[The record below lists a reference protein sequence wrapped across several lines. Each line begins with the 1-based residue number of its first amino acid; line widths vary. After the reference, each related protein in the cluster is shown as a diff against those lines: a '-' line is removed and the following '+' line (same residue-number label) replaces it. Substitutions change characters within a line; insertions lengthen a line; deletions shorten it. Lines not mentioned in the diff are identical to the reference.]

1 MLKVSELMQID
12 VYRPKRKDESDP
24 AKLGIRQL
32 SLVGQVR
39 QVVFTPKGDRA
50 VGMLV
55 RRPDV
60 AGMVKR
66 DDVFIALDAVAVGDH
81 GLVATKGDESFDAA
95 ARERLGLDW
104 DTCLLWTGMDAK
116 TTDGKELGWISDVEF
131 YPKSGKVKAFY
142 VGDGSVAKS
151 LVGDVV
157 IPGEMLRG
165 YRDGYLLV
173 DPKAAGLALNGG
185 LAARAGEG
193 YARAKHEGKEA
204 VSKAGAVA
212 GSAVEK
218 GAYELGRAIGK
229 AKRAVADTSG
239 DAKPAGSSAKS
250 SKSKGAKS
258 GGTKKKGAAYAVGK
272 RIGRTKGMFG
282 AFVDEYKKASK

>member
-1 MLKVSELMQID
+1 MLKVSELMQIN
-12 VYRPKRKDESDP
+12 VYRPKRDGKDDP

-39 QVVFTPKGDRA
+39 QVVFTPRGDRA
-50 VGMLV
+50 VGLLV

-66 DDVFIALDAVAVGDH
+66 DDVFLALDALTVGDY
-81 GLVATKGDESFDAA
+81 GLVATKGNESFDAA

-131 YPKSGKVKAFY
+131 YPKTGKVKSFY

-173 DPKAAGLALNGG
+173 DPEAAGLALNGG

-193 YARAKHEGKEA
+193 YARAKLGGKEA
-204 VSKAGAVA
+204 VSKAGAAA
-212 GSAVEK
+212 GSVVEK

-229 AKRAVADTSG
+229 AKRAVAD
-239 DAKPAGSSAKS
+239 DADEAKPTGSTSKSSTSKGTKAKS
-250 SKSKGAKS
+250 A
-258 GGTKKKGAAYAVGK
+258 KKKGAAYSVGK

-282 AFVDEYKKASK
+282 AFMDEYRKASK

>member
-1 MLKVSELMQID
+1 MLKVSELMRID
-12 VYRPKRKDESDP
+12 VYRPKRDGGDDP
-24 AKLGIRQL
+24 AKLGIKQL

-39 QVVFTPKGDRA
+39 QVVFTPTGDQA
-50 VGMLV
+50 VGLLV

-66 DDVFIALDAVAVGDH
+66 DDVFLALDALTVGDH
-81 GLVATKGDESFDAA
+81 GLVATKGDESFDAI

-131 YPKSGKVKAFY
+131 YPKTGRVKAFY

-173 DPKAAGLALNGG
+173 APEAAGLALNGG

-193 YARAKHEGKEA
+193 YARAKLGGKEV
-204 VSKAGAVA
+204 VSKAGAAA
-212 GSAVEK
+212 GNAVEK
-218 GAYELGRAIGK
+218 GAFELGRAIGK
-229 AKRAVADTSG
+229 AKRAVADTDD
-239 DAKPAGSSAKS
+239 DAKTKA
-250 SKSKGAKS
+250 SKTKASKTKASK
-258 GGTKKKGAAYAVGK
+258 TKKKSAAHAVGR

-282 AFVDEYKKASK
+282 SFVDEFKKASK

>member
-12 VYRPKRKDESDP
+12 VYRPKRNGEADP
-24 AKLGIRQL
+24 AKLGIKQL
-32 SLVGQVR
+32 SLVGRVR

-50 VGMLV
+50 VGLLV

-66 DDVFIALDAVAVGDH
+66 DDVFLALDALTVGDY

-104 DTCLLWTGMDAK
+104 DACLLWTGMDAK
-116 TTDGKELGWISDVEF
+116 TTDGKQLGWISDVEF
-131 YPKSGKVKAFY
+131 HPKSGQVKAFY

-165 YRDGYLLV
+165 YHGGYLLV
-173 DPKAAGLALNGG
+173 DPKAAGLSLNGG

-193 YARAKHEGKEA
+193 YARAKYEGKEA

-212 GSAVEK
+212 GGAVEK

-229 AKRAVADTSG
+229 AKRAVADTSR
-239 DAKPAGSSAKS
+239 DAEPADSSSKS
-250 SKSKGAKS
+250 SKSKGTKS
-258 GGTKKKGAAYAVGK
+258 GGAKKKGAAYAVGK
-272 RIGRTKGMFG
+272 HIGRTKGMFG
-282 AFVDEYKKASK
+282 AFMDEYKKASK

>member
-1 MLKVSELMQID
+1 MLKVSQLMQID
-12 VYRPKRKDESDP
+12 VYRPKCASETDP

-50 VGMLV
+50 VGLLV

-60 AGMVKR
+60 AGMVRR
-66 DDVFIALDAVAVGDH
+66 DDTFLALDALTVGDY
-81 GLVATKGDESFDAA
+81 GIVATKGDESFDAA

-116 TTDGKELGWISDVEF
+116 TTDGKELGWVADVEF
-131 YPKSGKVKAFY
+131 YPKSGRVKAFY
-142 VGDGSVAKS
+142 VGDGSVAES

-165 YRDGYLLV
+165 YRGGYLLV
-173 DPKAAGLALNGG
+173 DPEAAGLSLNGG

-193 YARAKHEGKEA
+193 YARAKLGGKEA
-204 VSKAGAVA
+204 MSKAGAAA
-212 GSAVEK
+212 GNAVEK

-229 AKRAVADTSG
+229 AKRAVADTDG
-239 DAKPAGSSAKS
+239 DAKPGST
-250 SKSKGAKS
+250 GAKS

-282 AFVDEYKKASK
+282 SFVDEFKKASK

>member
-1 MLKVSELMQID
+1 MLKVSQLMQID
-12 VYRPKRKDESDP
+12 VYRPKRNGEENP

-50 VGMLV
+50 VGLLI

-66 DDVFIALDAVAVGDH
+66 DDTFLALDAMAVGDH

-95 ARERLGLDW
+95 ACERLGLDW

-116 TTDGKELGWISDVEF
+116 TTDGKELGWVADVEF
-131 YPKSGKVKAFY
+131 YPKSGRVKSFY
-142 VGDGSVAKS
+142 VGDGSVAES

-165 YRDGYLLV
+165 YRNGFLLV
-173 DPKAAGLALNGG
+173 DPKAAGLSLNGG

-193 YARAKHEGKEA
+193 YARAKLGGKEA
-204 VSKAGAVA
+204 ISKAGTAA

-218 GAYELGRAIGK
+218 GAYGLGRAIGK
-229 AKRAVADTSG
+229 AKRAVTDTSD
-239 DAKPAGSSAKS
+239 DAKSGSP
-250 SKSKGAKS
+250 KSKGAK
-258 GGTKKKGAAYAVGK
+258 KKSAAHAVGK
-272 RIGRTKGMFG
+272 RISRTKGMFG

>member
-1 MLKVSELMQID
+1 MLKVSELMQIN
-12 VYRPKRKDESDP
+12 VYRPKRDGESDP

-50 VGMLV
+50 VGLLV

-66 DDVFIALDAVAVGDH
+66 DDVFLALDALAVGDY
-81 GLVATKGDESFDAA
+81 GLVATRGNESFDAV

-116 TTDGKELGWISDVEF
+116 TTDGKQLGWISDVEF
-131 YPKSGKVKAFY
+131 HPKTGQVKAFY

-173 DPKAAGLALNGG
+173 DPAAAGLALNGG

-193 YARAKHEGKEA
+193 YARAKLGGKEA
-204 VSKAGAVA
+204 MSKAGAAA

-229 AKRAVADTSG
+229 AKRAVVDT
-239 DAKPAGSSAKS
+239 DDETKPKA
-250 SKSKGAKS
+250 SK
-258 GGTKKKGAAYAVGK
+258 TKKKGAAHAVGK

-282 AFVDEYKKASK
+282 AFMDEYRKASK

>member
-1 MLKVSELMQID
+1 MLKVSELMQIN
-12 VYRPKRKDESDP
+12 VYRPKRDGEGDP

-50 VGMLV
+50 VGLLV

-66 DDVFIALDAVAVGDH
+66 DDVFLALDALTVGDY
-81 GLVATKGDESFDAA
+81 GLVATRGNESFDAA

-116 TTDGKELGWISDVEF
+116 TTDGKQLGWISDVEF
-131 YPKSGKVKAFY
+131 HPKTGRVKAFY

-173 DPKAAGLALNGG
+173 DPAAAGLALNGG

-193 YARAKHEGKEA
+193 YARAKLGGKEA
-204 VSKAGAVA
+204 MSKAGAAA

-229 AKRAVADTSG
+229 AKRAVADT
-239 DAKPAGSSAKS
+239 DDEAKPKT
-250 SKSKGAKS
+250 SK
-258 GGTKKKGAAYAVGK
+258 TKKKGAAHAVGK

-282 AFVDEYKKASK
+282 AFMDEYKKASK